1 MKKQLL
7 LLLMICAG
15 IQVTAAQKNADAEQ
29 ESRRAIQKEIAEIK
43 KEQQNPINSLL
54 SAADVGEP
62 DSFGRNVKF
71 LGTAVTGVVYVY
83 HSCDPAILL
92 AEAGVTLGTDDRCL
106 VNAVGGA
113 SASGT
118 FSDLGRI
125 TIPGR
130 SADNVIYFVLNNTIS
145 NDFQNPYAN
154 GLFVNFSFIP
164 RLTIESAAL
173 NDPAAVDPNTGQPLN
188 GVLTVSG
195 FGSKTFFR
203 TIPTGES
210 EYYDDRYSS
219 AATRGFAR
227 SYFADLGLPQSVIN
241 NLYRQPMTIRLGMRV
256 SARNIYFGQYFYA
269 MRLTGN

>member
-7 LLLMICAG
+7 ILLMICAG
-15 IQVTAAQKNADAEQ
+15 VQITAAQQKNADAE
-29 ESRRAIQKEIAEIK
+29 EARRAFQKEQIDIR
-43 KEQQNPINSLL
+43 KEQQNPVNSLL
-54 SAADVGEP
+54 STADVGEP
-62 DSFGRNVKF
+62 DSFGKNVKF

-83 HSCDPAILL
+83 YSCDPAILL
-92 AEAGVTLGTDDRCL
+92 AEAGVTLGADDRCL

-113 SASGT
+113 SASAT
-118 FSDLGRI
+118 YTDLGRI

-145 NDFQNPYAN
+145 NDFQNPFAN
-154 GLFVNFSFIP
+154 GLFVTFNYIP

-173 NDPAAVDPNTGQPLN
+173 NDPAAVDPTTGQPLN

-210 EYYDDRYSS
+210 EFYDDRYSS

-227 SYFADLGLPQSVIN
+227 SYFADLGLPQTVIN

-256 SARNIYFGQYFYA
+256 GARNVYFGQYFYS